1 MKAMRVNTRIS
12 NGNESDIEERSE
24 HIDIHRVKLWAKV
37 NLPEISHLREILL
50 LEEDLLSVY
59 EFLAK
64 MDIWIKLIE
73 LEGHSLN

>member
-1 MKAMRVNTRIS
+1 MRTTRRNTHLS
-12 NGNESDIEERSE
+12 NGNEPGIGERSE
-24 HIDIHRVKLWAKV
+24 QVDIHRVKLWAKV
-37 NLPEISHLREILL
+37 NLSEISHLREILL

-73 LEGHSLN
+73 LEGHSLI

>member
-1 MKAMRVNTRIS
+1 MFGCLARAQ
-12 NGNESDIEERSE
+12 RSE
-24 HIDIHRVKLWAKV
+24 QVDIHRVKLWAKV
-37 NLPEISHLREILL
+37 NLSEISHLREILL

-64 MDIWIKLIE
+64 MNIWIKLIE